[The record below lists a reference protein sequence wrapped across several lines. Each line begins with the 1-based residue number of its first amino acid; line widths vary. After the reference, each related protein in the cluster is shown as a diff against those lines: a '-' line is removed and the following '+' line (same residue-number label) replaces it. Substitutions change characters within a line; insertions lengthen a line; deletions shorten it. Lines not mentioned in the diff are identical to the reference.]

1 MKPHKPF
8 KAATEEQIGHLR
20 FFGCSSEE
28 NITYDQANECISECA
43 RLSPER
49 EKEWQQRPAT
59 SQIADLEEEKRRW
72 DLATADITV
81 RFDEPVSPKN
91 TKDGGCLLLILL
103 IPAAFI
109 VGLSL
114 CFLWQWFWKL

>member
-28 NITYDQANECISECA
+28 NITYDQANERISECA
-43 RLSPER
+43 RVAPEQ
-49 EKEWQQRPAT
+49 EKKWQQRAT
-59 SQIADLEEEKRRW
+59 SQMADLDEEKRRW

-81 RFDEPVSPKN
+81 PFDEPVSPKN
-91 TKDGGCLLLILL
+91 TEEGACLLLIAS
-103 IPAAFI
+103 ITAAFI

-114 CFLWQWFWKL
+114 CFLWRWFWNL